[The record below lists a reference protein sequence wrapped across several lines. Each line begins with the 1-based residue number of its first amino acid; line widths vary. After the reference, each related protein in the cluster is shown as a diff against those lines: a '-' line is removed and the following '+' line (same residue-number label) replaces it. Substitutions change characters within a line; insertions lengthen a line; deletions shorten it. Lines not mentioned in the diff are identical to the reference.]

1 MGDIFFSTKTQ
12 ATITALTRF
21 DLDTRF
27 IYKFH
32 VESLN
37 SS

>member
-1 MGDIFFSTKTQ
+1 MGDIFFSTKAQ
-12 ATITALTRF
+12 TAVAALACL